1 MKHLI
6 YFLFFTTAVFSQ
18 NYQYSIDQ
26 APAVPTPPEAGTG
39 VSNQLEEIEY
49 FKAYL
54 LPIAQKGTIQAAL
67 DKYGAVRLEK
77 GDYSGVDIIMKD
89 GQKLYGHPSLT
100 KVSNITIKA
109 GSKNVRL
116 ENLFPSDKFITL
128 ESGGIISGCTFKT
141 IKWATLRGT
150 NVTIDGNSF
159 IDFGGPIRIDCSQSG
174 YLRNNK
180 IIKHQTGTVSNLLV
194 MKGNTTT
201 PSYGNVH
208 LHTNFLTP
216 HGDTTEL
223 DGLQSA
229 TFVGLDAEGWNLL
242 SEGTKAMFSAKNMGD
257 VRITDFGGGSYESD
271 PTPSYDIDAKNVFFY
286 NKFLRT
292 AKDVL
297 SLRSNMFLVFGLGNY
312 VRKPGTVTGFDLL
325 ANLDGTNAIKYNG
338 VEQKAAISNT
348 SLVSTLTNTIK
359 GSQYKPWTRAN
370 WETLPDPLGADWKKN
385 RENKPDQTKY
395 IQDLIN
401 SKGIAELPEG
411 VFYIKTTLKL
421 PIDSNHGIVGQGT
434 GKTVIVGLTDDFP
447 LISLTGGQDTNFT
460 LANLTLQGGSVGVYS
475 SQEFGTQHMALQK
488 MKFVVFRN
496 QTYGIQLRRIRGF
509 DNNFLEN
516 LGFVNCKIGFF
527 QDPLTPW
534 ANDNDTSSFVDK
546 TMFYKNQ
553 FIKCEMAVSM
563 RATRAD
569 NLNAWV
575 DCKFDSNNTAL
586 NTSGQNFAIAANC
599 DFTNNKGSAPSG
611 SLGDYTYK
619 ENAVINGDLSYYS
632 CNFKNNTAAFVFNS
646 KSTTMEGC
654 NLLDNITVFANTIYY
669 EENHNIINSTV
680 NGRLGGATVKTHG
693 IFVNSTFSSYP
704 EYSKLLVNLKENV
717 PTTIINAS
725 SIPYPQILVSQ

>member
-1 MKHLI
+1 MKNLI
-6 YFLFFTTAVFSQ
+6 FFLFFSTAVFSQ
-18 NYQYSIDQ
+18 NYQYSIEEAQ
-26 APAVPTPPEAGTG
+26 VKPPVDNGTN
-39 VSNQLEEIEY
+39 NQLEEIEY

-67 DKYGAVRLEK
+67 DKYGSIRLEK
-77 GDYSGVDIIMKD
+77 GDYSGVDIIMKN

-100 KVSNITIKA
+100 KVSNITIEA
-109 GSKNVRL
+109 GSSNVRL
-116 ENLFPSDKFITL
+116 ENLFPSDKFITIQ
-128 ESGGIISGCTFKT
+128 SGGIISGCVFKT

-150 NVTIDGNSF
+150 NVMFVGNSI

-174 YLRNNK
+174 YFRNNK

-194 MKGNTTT
+194 MKGNNTT

-216 HGDTTEL
+216 HGDTTDL
-223 DGLQSA
+223 DGLQAA

-242 SEGTKAMFSAKNMGD
+242 KEGTKAMFSAKNMGN
-257 VRITDFGGGSYESD
+257 VKITDFGGGSYETD
-271 PTPSYDIDAKNVFFY
+271 PTPSYDIDANNVLFY

-292 AKDVL
+292 PTDVL
-297 SLRSNMFLVFGLGNY
+297 SAKANMFLVFGAGNY
-312 VRKPGTVTGFDLL
+312 TRKSGTVTGFDLL
-325 ANLDGTNAIKYNG
+325 ANLDASNAIKYNG
-338 VEQKAAISNT
+338 AAQTAAIKDNT
-348 SLVSTLTNTIK
+348 IITALSNTIK
-359 GSQYKPWTRAN
+359 ETPHNPWTRAS
-370 WETLPDPLGADWKKN
+370 WETLPDPLGPDWKKN
-385 RENKPDQTKY
+385 RENKADQTKY
-395 IQDLIN
+395 IQDLIDT
-401 SKGIAELPEG
+401 KGIAELPAG
-411 VFYIKTTLKL
+411 FFYIKSTLKL
-421 PIDSNHGIVGQGT
+421 PIDSKHGIIGQGT

-475 SQEFGTQHMALQK
+475 SQDFGTQHMAMQK
-488 MKFVVFRN
+488 MKFVIFRD
-496 QTYGIQLRRIRGF
+496 QTYGIQLKRIRGF

-527 QDPLTPW
+527 QDPLYPW

-553 FIKCEMAVSM
+553 FINCGMAVSM

-575 DCKFDSNNTAL
+575 DCKFDSNETAL
-586 NTSGQNFAIAANC
+586 NISAQNYAIAANC
-599 DFTNNKGSAPSG
+599 DFTNNRGSLPSG
-611 SLGDYTYK
+611 SVGDYTYK

-632 CNFKNNTAAFVFNS
+632 CNFKNNSAAFVFNS
-646 KSTTMEGC
+646 KSSTMEGC

-693 IFVNSTFSSYP
+693 IFVNSTFSNYP

-717 PTTIINAS
+717 PTAILDEKSN
-725 SIPYPQILVSQ
+725 PYPQILVTH